1 MVSERP
7 KPGSGATAV
16 RTKNFTARTA
26 IRAAQA
32 AQDASAQNVANEIRG
47 TAGPRYRH
55 RRQSSR
61 FMLFRRN
68 VSVCVQS
75 LEGLY
80 FYRVPSPPATSDGS
94 MRPLTGNPGVPRG
107 VSRDATPDADGE
119 LRTTGVGVMSGVAD
133 AEAGTPADDL
143 QDDTEP
149 ISVVAS
155 EPAATAADDT
165 DSHALSAATEVGAAG
180 RAGADPIAGSDT
192 GDEAAGPA
200 EAANATAGPVQ
211 QDAAGPVQQDAAG
224 PVPEDTVRG
233 SGKSGTAAGPDRGQA
248 ADRGATSV

>member
-1 MVSERP
+1 
-7 KPGSGATAV
+7 
-16 RTKNFTARTA
+16 
-26 IRAAQA
+26 
-32 AQDASAQNVANEIRG
+32 
-47 TAGPRYRH
+47 
-55 RRQSSR
+55 
-61 FMLFRRN
+61 MLFRRN

-149 ISVVAS
+149 ISVVVT
-155 EPAATAADDT
+155 EAAAGAADDT
-165 DSHALSAATEVGAAG
+165 DLAAPSTATGADALV
-180 RAGADPIAGSDT
+180 RASADPIAGSDT
-192 GDEAAGPA
+192 GDEPAGPA
-200 EAANATAGPVQ
+200 EAPGATAGPVRE
-211 QDAAGPVQQDAAG
+211 DAAG

-233 SGKSGTAAGPDRGQA
+233 SGKSGTASEPDRGRA
-248 ADRGATSV
+248 ADSGAASVPVPKPRKRPPGRPATVRLG